1 MSESSSDREMEAA
14 ARREFEQTALPL
26 LDNLYGAA
34 MRLTRDP
41 AEAED
46 LVQDSMV
53 RAYRFWA
60 TFKQG
65 TNIKA
70 WLFTILR
77 NTFINGYHRRG
88 RARSFQSEVNAQ
100 MRSVGP
106 SAAVAYSTSQPPG
119 PEEVVTS
126 QITTSRIREALDS
139 LPPDYRMAVIL
150 ADLEGLSYKE
160 IAEAMD
166 SPIGTVMSRIYR
178 GRKILHKLLYDHA
191 RELGVIE
198 EGDAP
203 AGERETKYTRNRKHK
218 PDPADDAVDLAAY
231 RDRKNVST
239 PSSVERQS

>member
-1 MSESSSDREMEAA
+1 MADPGSKREMEAA

-53 RAYRFWA
+53 RAYRFWD

-88 RARSFQSEVNAQ
+88 RARNFQSDVNAQ
-100 MRSVGP
+100 MRSLGP
-106 SAAVAYSTSQPPG
+106 TVAVANSTSQPPG
-119 PEEVVTS
+119 PEEAVST
-126 QITTSRIREALDS
+126 QITTARIREALDS
-139 LPPDYRMAVIL
+139 LPPDYRLAVTL

-166 SPIGTVMSRIYR
+166 CPIGTVMSRIYR

-191 RELGVIE
+191 REIGIVE
-198 EGDAP
+198 EGDPP
-203 AGERETKYTRNRKHK
+203 AGERETKYTRIKKPKGKRKAAK
-218 PDPADDAVDLAAY
+218 GDDAVDLQAY
-231 RDRKNVST
+231 RDARRKA
-239 PSSVERQS
+239 